1 MVKPAGQSDDNNEKA
16 VGITADASDTGYD
29 IIQELIRAR
38 KSLKLTQKDLSAVTG
53 VTQADISRI
62 ESGSRNPSLKL
73 VRRLAK
79 GVGMELKLV
88 PLGEMDEESGKAQV

>member
-16 VGITADASDTGYD
+16 VGITADASDTGHD

-88 PLGEMDEESGKAQV
+88 PLGETDEESGKAQV

>member
-16 VGITADASDTGYD
+16 VGITADASDTGND

-88 PLGEMDEESGKAQV
+88 PLGETDEESGKAQV

>member
-16 VGITADASDTGYD
+16 VGTTADASDTGYD

-53 VTQADISRI
+53 VTQAD
-62 ESGSRNPSLKL
+62 
-73 VRRLAK
+73 
-79 GVGMELKLV
+79 
-88 PLGEMDEESGKAQV
+88 

>member
-1 MVKPAGQSDDNNEKA
+1 MVNPAGQSDDNNEKA
-16 VGITADASDTGYD
+16 VGITAEADATDSGYD

-38 KSLKLTQKDLSAVTG
+38 KDMKMTQKDLSAATG

-88 PLGEMDEESGKAQV
+88 PAGDSEKDGGKA